1 MGCPPSTELHVIRTA
16 SALCAALLLTACSQ
30 AGANAGK
37 PADLNASLEPEILKW
52 RTEIETTHPACRNK
66 VGGKGCEA
74 FEVTC
79 KGAENLTPADEKK
92 GVTAK
97 VVAAMNFSGRMP
109 DGSTGKG
116 GSAFAEFAN
125 AHGTWTRAEARPVN
139 PTTCAAF

>member
-1 MGCPPSTELHVIRTA
+1 MGCPPLTERHVIRTA
-16 SALCAALLLTACSQ
+16 GGLCAVLLLTACSQ

-52 RTEIETTHPACRNK
+52 RTGIEATHPACRSK
-66 VGGKGCEA
+66 VGGKGCEG

-79 KGAENLTPADEKK
+79 KGAENLTAADQSK

-97 VVAAMNFSGRMP
+97 IVAAMNFSGRMP

-116 GSAFAEFAN
+116 GSAFAEFTN
-125 AHGTWTRAEARPVN
+125 AGGTWTRTEAKPVN